1 MRKKIGWMIL
11 ISIILVAIGF
21 TTACQKEDIPTLNT
35 TPAITGT
42 ITSIEER
49 ELYYEDD
56 SGLGSGKM
64 VCIPITFLEVQEGE
78 QLKSFILAGP
88 HTLKI
93 QNTVQLTYRIDNEVT
108 GKEIWRKYYG
118 GFHDIT
124 HPRVRF
130 QVDGYVLSWKK
141 LK

>member
-56 SGLGSGKM
+56 SCLGSGKM
-64 VCIPITFLEVQEGE
+64 VCIPITFL
-78 QLKSFILAGP
+78 
-88 HTLKI
+88 
-93 QNTVQLTYRIDNEVT
+93 
-108 GKEIWRKYYG
+108 
-118 GFHDIT
+118 
-124 HPRVRF
+124 
-130 QVDGYVLSWKK
+130 
-141 LK
+141 